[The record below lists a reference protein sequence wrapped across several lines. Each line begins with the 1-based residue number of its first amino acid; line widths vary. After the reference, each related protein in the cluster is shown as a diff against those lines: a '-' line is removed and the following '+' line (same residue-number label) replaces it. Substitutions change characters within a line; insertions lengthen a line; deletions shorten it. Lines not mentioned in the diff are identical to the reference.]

1 MRVEPRLCD
10 DIIKL
15 DRNIRFAGVVNNRG
29 EVIEGGF
36 KHGVEPLLNGT
47 DEQQMYI
54 HSLSNLTT
62 LRSYSDK
69 LGIVRCILTEH
80 EKVTLLTF
88 PLDDKILCISATPKA
103 DTTKI
108 RDKVIRVLKSK
119 LKRGTHNNNN
129 NNSIRNVATNS
140 KKRRGSEK
148 IGIRNNKSTR

>member
-1 MRVEPRLCD
+1 MQAEPSLCD
-10 DIIKL
+10 KIIKL
-15 DRNIRFAGVVNNRG
+15 DRTIRFAGVVNNRG

-62 LRSYSDK
+62 LKSYSDR
-69 LGIVRCILTEH
+69 LGIVRYSLTEH

-103 DTTKI
+103 DIRRI
-108 RDKVIRVLKSK
+108 RDKVMRVLQSK
-119 LKRGTHNNNN
+119 HKGRDRNK
-129 NNSIRNVATNS
+129 IRNGGNTS
-140 KKRRGSEK
+140 KKQLRERVKKGTK
-148 IGIRNNKSTR
+148 